1 MIQERRESFAK
12 EMQAK
17 RKSSGMSRGE
27 VASIVGVSAVRIA
40 HLERGFANWSPGM
53 IRAYTDAIRS
63 PSLDSEGEKGGTVY
77 PVPEKLTGEAGISG
91 NEAL

>member
-17 RKSSGMSRGE
+17 RKRSGKSCGE
-27 VASIVGVSAVRIA
+27 VAQIIGVSAVRIA

-53 IRAYTDAIRS
+53 IRAYNNATGG
-63 PSLDSEGEKGGTVY
+63 PSLDSEGEKGSTVY
-77 PVPEKLTGEAGISG
+77 PAPEKLTGGG
-91 NEAL
+91 CNERE